1 MSGLGSWQLHPITS
15 EGKSVHRQV
24 GYARQT
30 CLVEPQAHFNTIS
43 YIPTIT
49 PSFQRSTLQT
59 PTTAAHD
66 PSLPSFLRVKQLGVT
81 IRYINL
87 DPPEPLFSIL
97 VKRQENYCRSS
108 PELQLPA
115 AAAAAAAESIITM
128 TTRAEIP

>member
-1 MSGLGSWQLHPITS
+1 MPSGAPG
-15 EGKSVHRQV
+15 
-24 GYARQT
+24 
-30 CLVEPQAHFNTIS
+30 
-43 YIPTIT
+43 
-49 PSFQRSTLQT
+49 SFQYNKPHSYNYTLFPEIAGETLQT
-59 PTTAAHD
+59 PTTAAHA
-66 PSLPSFLRVKQLGVT
+66 PSLPSFLRVNQLEVT

>member
-1 MSGLGSWQLHPITS
+1 MPCGAPG
-15 EGKSVHRQV
+15 
-24 GYARQT
+24 
-30 CLVEPQAHFNTIS
+30 
-43 YIPTIT
+43 
-49 PSFQRSTLQT
+49 SFQYNKLHSYNYALFPEIIGATLQT

-66 PSLPSFLRVKQLGVT
+66 PSLPSFLRVNQLGVT

-108 PELQLPA
+108 LELQLPA